1 MADTRLEDGELAGW
15 DWFETDRT
23 QRTEDSDL
31 TRSFARCFNGTDGVA
46 VVDHLRQTI
55 LDRRLGPRASDAELR
70 FLEGQRS
77 VVAHILSMI
86 ERRALTNKIRQI
98 VSTDRNCK

>member
-1 MADTRLEDGELAGW
+1 MADTCSEDGELAGW

-23 QRTEDSDL
+23 Q
-31 TRSFARCFNGTDGVA
+31 RSFARCFNGTDGVA

-86 ERRALTNKIRQI
+86 ERGH
-98 VSTDRNCK
+98 

>member
-1 MADTRLEDGELAGW
+1 MVDARSDDDRLAGW
-15 DWFETDRT
+15 GWFETN
-23 QRTEDSDL
+23 EAEASENSDL
-31 TRSFARCFNGTDGVA
+31 TGSFARCFNGGDGVA
-46 VVDHLRQTI
+46 VVSHLRQTI

-86 ERRALTNKIRQI
+86 ERGR
-98 VSTDRNCK
+98 

>member
-1 MADTRLEDGELAGW
+1 MADAHSDDDGLAGW
-15 DWFETDRT
+15 EWFEAIDA
-23 QRTEDSDL
+23 EKIDDNAL
-31 TRSFARCFNGTDGVA
+31 MKSFARCFGGRDGVA
-46 VVDHLRQTI
+46 VVEHLRQSI

-86 ERRALTNKIRQI
+86 ERGH
-98 VSTDRNCK
+98 